1 MPAKK
6 KTTSTKKS
14 VAKTPAKSI
23 AARKSVATSSST
35 TSISWMKKDM
45 SCVTS
50 CGSWGTV
57 AIVLLVLNTILVGL
71 LATGYTVKKAMQDM
85 EARRVGGRENYELI
99 QQIYDLEEFKQ
110 QQRFQIEQTLQAL
123 QAPTQQGNPNAL
135 IPEEMDEETAQ

>member
-1 MPAKK
+1 
-6 KTTSTKKS
+6 
-14 VAKTPAKSI
+14 
-23 AARKSVATSSST
+23 
-35 TSISWMKKDM
+35 M

-50 CGSWGTV
+50 CGSWGTI